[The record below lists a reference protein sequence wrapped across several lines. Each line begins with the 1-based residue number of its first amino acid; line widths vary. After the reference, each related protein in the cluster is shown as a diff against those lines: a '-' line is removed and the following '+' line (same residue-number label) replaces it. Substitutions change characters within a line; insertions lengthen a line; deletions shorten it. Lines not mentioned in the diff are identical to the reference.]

1 MPHVGGVGSPAPPTG
16 IPDAGIP
23 GGILDGGPPGSFFGG
38 MREENSLRFPKND
51 GMWAQRA
58 GPGKPGPTS
67 SPDLPTMLDACAPR
81 LNAKCDASA
90 RSSRT

>member
-1 MPHVGGVGSPAPPTG
+1 VPHVGGVGSPAPPTG

-51 GMWAQRA
+51 GMWAQRGIPHPVNSPISPVAAQFISGCALLPAQA
-58 GPGKPGPTS
+58 GADT
-67 SPDLPTMLDACAPR
+67 
-81 LNAKCDASA
+81 
-90 RSSRT
+90 